1 MKIIYHNCISNGR
14 TFKISDIFFS
24 FARKRVSI
32 GITVMRLIS
41 MWKMIARI
49 HFTVRII
56 PAVRN

>member
-1 MKIIYHNCISNGR
+1 MGEHSKYR
-14 TFKISDIFFS
+14 TFFFS